1 MLDNLRRLSSYYKTE
16 LHIAA
21 CCWQT
26 GGPSV
31 FGRKY
36 QKVFNLEPCIV
47 MSRKFQNSVWQ
58 PGIMREL
65 PRRLAS
71 VASWSVMVTEGLGSH
86 KQLSSTQRN
95 QKPPLPPNRLSQM
108 SFKSSDRHSLPQDL
122 QRQGGSVY

>member
-1 MLDNLRRLSSYYKTE
+1 
-16 LHIAA
+16 
-21 CCWQT
+21 
-26 GGPSV
+26 
-31 FGRKY
+31 
-36 QKVFNLEPCIV
+36 

-95 QKPPLPPNRLSQM
+95 QKPPLSPNRLSQM
-108 SFKSSDRHSLPQDL
+108 SFKSSDIFCRRIYNDRAVLCIDGTPFLFLETRS
-122 QRQGGSVY
+122 